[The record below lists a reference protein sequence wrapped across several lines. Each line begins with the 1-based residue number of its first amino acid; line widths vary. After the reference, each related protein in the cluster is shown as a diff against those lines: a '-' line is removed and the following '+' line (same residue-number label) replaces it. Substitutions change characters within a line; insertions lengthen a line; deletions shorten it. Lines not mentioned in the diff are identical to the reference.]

1 MNERVT
7 RLEVEAERTRADLD
21 EIKTTQKTILQQIQ
35 KLPTKDDLT
44 TWKLQWVGI
53 GVGVI
58 VLVVSLT
65 FGGISVMIAAL
76 QGG

>member
-65 FGGISVMIAAL
+65 FGGISVMVAAL